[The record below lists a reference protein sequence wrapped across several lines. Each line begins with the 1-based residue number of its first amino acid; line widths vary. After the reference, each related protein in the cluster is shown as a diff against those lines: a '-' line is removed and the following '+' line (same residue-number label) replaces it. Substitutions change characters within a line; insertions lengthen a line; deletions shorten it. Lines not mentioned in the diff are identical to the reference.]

1 MSRWLPIADWHDPYA
16 EKPAALRRLELF
28 DVYMSKR
35 KAART
40 RAAKY
45 KVPDLKPLTKS
56 TD

>member
-1 MSRWLPIADWHDPYA
+1 MSRWLPIAGWHDPYA

-28 DVYMSKR
+28 DVYVSKR
-35 KAART
+35 KAARN

-45 KVPDLKPLTKS
+45 KIPVLKPLTKS